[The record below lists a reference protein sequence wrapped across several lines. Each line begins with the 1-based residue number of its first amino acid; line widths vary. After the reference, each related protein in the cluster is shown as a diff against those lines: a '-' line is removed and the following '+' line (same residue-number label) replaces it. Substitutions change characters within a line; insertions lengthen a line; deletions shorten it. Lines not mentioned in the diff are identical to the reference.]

1 MRWVKIGL
9 IRNVKN
15 LLIGKPYDP
24 GIYDIP
30 VSEWESLY
38 ESYSDTHLRQSALDT
53 VLGKIKNT
61 SNLIVFDTKDDKLNY
76 RLNVKANDNDNKID
90 FRNKVI
96 DQMLLEGE
104 ALVIIH
110 NNNFYVADSFT
121 VNDTVFGEKVYEN
134 VVVENLA
141 MRKHYY
147 SNQVFHFRYINDKL
161 KRFLNSLDDSYAKLF
176 QRLIEVHMR
185 NNQIRFYASFAG
197 VARKDSDSQEKFK
210 EFLYGL
216 EGKIRNDSVAII
228 PTQKDYD
235 INENAQ
241 SYESRSITE
250 VGDLENMYIRQVA
263 NILQVPPL
271 LFSGDLADVTVHNEM
286 YIKHCIRPLMET
298 VASEV
303 NAKYF
308 NATEYKAN
316 QHVRVN
322 SVFAIYNSEFEMAK
336 DAEKMIGSGVWTV
349 DDVLELQGKQR
360 INSKVTTQ
368 RYLTKNIAPISEDG
382 TIADE

>member
-368 RYLTKNIAPISEDG
+368 RYLTKNIAPINEDG